1 MLHEGETRYTFNFD
15 YCKGCGICASQCP
28 RGVVFMKEL

>member
-1 MLHEGETRYTFNFD
+1 MRFEGQGKYEFDYD

-28 RGVVFMKEL
+28 RGVVYMAEL